1 MGTLLITHYQRML
14 DYIHPDKVHVLVSGR
29 IVRSGGA
36 ELSHELEAEGY
47 EPILRELAQGVS

>member
-1 MGTLLITHYQRML
+1 ML
-14 DYIHPDKVHVLVSGR
+14 DYIRPDKVHVIVSGR